1 MTGDQF
7 AGRDHDYG
15 WKSNK
20 SLLSHN
26 LIERDKHGRGPATGF
41 RGPVGHIRPTSEG
54 RAFIPKML
62 DKFGGEAAS
71 TGSSFAR
78 GPFIDGVHASDRQ
91 IPRGLGSFAGRAP
104 CRMRRICK
112 GGRAP
117 H

>member
-54 RAFIPKML
+54 RAFIPKL
-62 DKFGGEAAS
+62 LGEFGGEAAS